1 MGWYHAG
8 VAIAVPTARR
18 EASSGVQLA
27 EVVAAIALAADLGL
41 GQPLEH
47 VLRSCVIATRFA
59 EHLGVSK
66 EDRDATYWVTL
77 FMAAGC
83 TAVSFELSRVF
94 GDDIAFRAGIAA
106 V

>member
-18 EASSGVQLA
+18 EARSGVQLA

-47 VLRSCVIATRFA
+47 VLRSCTIATRFA
-59 EHLGVSK
+59 EHLGVSTD
-66 EDRDATYWVTL
+66 DRDATYWVTL
-77 FMAAGC
+77 FVRAGS
-83 TAVSFELSRVF
+83 TGASLELSQF
-94 GDDIAFRAGIAA
+94 SGDRTSFR
-106 V
+106 